1 MTTTSRPAHA
11 IAWRN
16 AVFVVFALNGLGA
29 ATWAIRI
36 PSIRDQLELPVSWV
50 GYLILG
56 VSIGSIVGLV
66 LAVLGL
72 AQHSGEL
79 VAGPELMTRGVTGE
93 ETGTEVM
100 EGARAEVVAA
110 LDAMDPESRTDAA
123 EVQNEVRRALR
134 RHFRRLDRR
143 PVILPF
149 VIEM

>member
-16 AVFVVFALNGLGA
+16 AVFAVFALNGLGA

-66 LAVLGL
+66 LASHVIQWLGGRRSIAIMLVL
-72 AQHSGEL
+72 
-79 VAGPELMTRGVTGE
+79 
-93 ETGTEVM
+93 
-100 EGARAEVVAA
+100 
-110 LDAMDPESRTDAA
+110 
-123 EVQNEVRRALR
+123 
-134 RHFRRLDRR
+134 
-143 PVILPF
+143 
-149 VIEM
+149 